1 MQATVKAFDSDTG
14 SGSVLL
20 DDGREVAFTA
30 EAFALSGL
38 RLLRSGQRV
47 RLRIAN
53 DLTIEALTI
62 STLDFLQG

>member
-1 MQATVKAFDSDTG
+1 MHATVKAFDSDTG

-20 DDGREVAFTA
+20 DDGHEIAFSA
-30 EAFALSGL
+30 AAFALSGL

-47 RLRIAN
+47 RLRIGT

-62 STLDFLQG
+62 ATLDFPQG